1 MTAAKN
7 KSYRHHVAVIAAIVV
22 IITSGYAV
30 SSDVNVVDVIADV
43 MFTTMLDVAYA
54 VHGTLTLTPTDNID
68 DDDGT
73 LELEGADGITTFTL
87 SDGNTYAAVA
97 SQVDD
102 GVQILNV
109 TDPTAI
115 TATHQIDDTTTL
127 ELEGADGITTF
138 TLSDGNT
145 YAAVASLDDNGVQIL
160 NVTDPTAI
168 TATHQIDDTTT
179 LELAGASGI
188 TTFTLSDGNTY
199 AAVASEVDNGVQILN
214 VTDPTAI
221 TATDRITGSSLELEG
236 ATAITTFTLSDG
248 NTYAAVASRIDNG
261 VQILNVTDPTA
272 ITATAQIT
280 DNGSLELEGA
290 HDVTT
295 FTSDGNT
302 YAAVASWDDN
312 GVQILN
318 VTDPTA
324 ITATAQITDDGTV
337 VLGTANEIT
346 IFTSGDHTYAAVA
359 SQHDGSGASNTGGVQ
374 ILDVTDPTA
383 ITATAQITDSGD
395 LELDVAAGIATFT
408 LSDNKTYI
416 AVTAYVDDG
425 VQIMRVD
432 FSIHGNTPTGA
443 FVTTWDATTSP
454 RTVSIPVEVH
464 TGETLSVSWG
474 DGESSTHTTNGTISH
489 TYDTA
494 GEYQV
499 AMTGGLSR
507 INLGASDST
516 ASLLES
522 IDQWGDIEWATMNS
536 AFGGAYS
543 MVYNAVDAP
552 DLSGV
557 TDMSSMFGS
566 PRFNYASFNQ
576 PLNDWDVSSV
586 TDMSSMFNNALAFNQ
601 PLNDWNVSSVTDM
614 SIMFENT
621 RAFNQ
626 TLNDWD
632 VSSVTDMSSMFGGTR
647 AFNQPLN
654 DWNVSSVTDMSSMF
668 GGPRFIPASFNQP
681 LNDWDVSSVTDMSS
695 MFYGTTSFDQPLNDW
710 DVSSVT
716 SMSSMFFL
724 ADSFNGNISDWDVS
738 SVTDMSS
745 MFFFV
750 GTTAFNGTLNNWN
763 VSSVTDMSNMFAGT
777 FLFNQPLND
786 WDVSSVTNMAT
797 MFGSATSFDQPLNDW
812 DVSSVTDM
820 SGMFGGSRFIST
832 AFNGTLNDWNVSSV
846 TDMSN
851 MFFFARAFNQPL
863 NNWNVSSVTDMSRM
877 FAGAT
882 AFDQPLNDW
891 NVSSVI
897 GMAAMFG
904 ATSFNQPLNDWNVS
918 SVTDMS
924 NMFYG
929 TTSFDQPLNDWDVS
943 SVTDMR
949 GMFNGATSFNQP
961 LNDWDVSSVT
971 DMSSMFGGAT
981 AFNQNL
987 GNWYVVSNS
996 TSIASSD
1003 VPGIVGSISAQ
1014 NLRLNEHD
1022 PTYSIVTGSDSTRFE
1037 IVPDNQLNMT
1047 SVGTKSDY
1055 TVNVTASGGSVFED
1069 GNNWRLLEI
1078 EVTDQTT
1085 DITPPAISGAVAASL
1100 NSVTVRFSE
1109 NVNADATDGSHWSLG
1124 RTDAGSLTV
1133 SANTNPAGSSN
1144 SMTLTLSGDLPDT
1157 GPDLSLIYIKPT
1169 TGGITD
1175 GNNQL
1180 EDATVTVVDGIAPT
1194 VTGTRATSGTV
1205 IALTISEDV
1214 SDNSATPGDFS
1225 LSGVA
1230 SSPTVSSI
1238 SVSGITVTLTLSS
1251 TIVTSDSPLL
1261 SYSRTSGFVQDVS
1274 NNSLADFSSV
1284 AVDTSADITPP
1295 AISGAV
1301 AASLNS
1307 VTVRFSENVNADAT
1321 DGSHWSLGRTD
1332 AGSLTV
1338 SANTNPAGSSNSMTL
1353 TLSGDLPDTG
1363 PDLSLIYIKPTT
1375 GGITDGNNQLED
1387 ATVTVV
1393 DGIAPTVTGTR
1404 ATSGTVIALTISE
1417 DVSDNSATPGDFSL
1431 SGVASSPT
1439 VSSISVSGITVTLT
1453 LSSTIVTSDSPLLS
1467 YSRTSGFVQDVS
1479 NNSLADFSSVAVDTS
1494 ADITPPAISGAVAA
1508 SLNSVTVRFSE
1519 NVNADA
1525 TDGSHW
1531 SLGRTD
1537 AGSLTVSAN
1546 TNPAGSSNSMTL
1558 TLSGDLPDT
1567 GPDLSL
1573 IYIKPTTGGI
1583 TDGNNQLEDATV
1595 TVVDGI
1601 APTVTGTRATSGTV
1615 IALTIS
1621 EDVSDNSATPGDFSL
1636 SGVASSPTVSSISV
1650 SGITVTLTLSST
1662 IVTSDSPLLSYSRTS
1677 GFVQDVSNNSLAD
1690 FSSVAV
1696 DTSAD
1701 ITPPAISGAVAAS
1714 LNSVTVRFS
1723 ENVNADAT
1731 DGSHWSLG
1739 RTDAGSLTVSANT
1752 NPAGSSNSMTLTL
1765 SGDLPDTGP
1774 DLSLIY
1780 IKPTTGGITDG
1791 NNQLEDATVTVVDG
1805 IAPTVT
1811 GTRATSGTVIALT
1824 ISEDVSDNS
1833 ATPGDFSLSGV
1844 ASSPTVS
1851 SISVSGITVTLT
1863 LSSTIVTSDSPLLSY
1878 SRTSGFVQDVSNNS
1892 LADFSSVTVDT
1903 SADITP
1909 PAISGAVAASLNSV
1923 TVRFSEN
1930 VNADAT
1936 DGSHWSLG
1944 RTDAGS
1950 LTVSANT
1957 NPAGSSNSMT
1967 LTLSGDLP
1975 DTGPDLSLIYIKP
1988 TTGGI
1993 TDGNNQLEDATVTV
2007 VDGIAP
2013 TVTGTRATSGTVI
2026 ALTISE
2032 DVSDNSAT
2040 PGDFSLSGV
2049 ASSPTVSSISVS
2061 GITVTLTLSSTIVTS
2076 DSPLLSYS
2084 RTSGFV
2090 QDVSNNS
2097 LADFSSVTVDTSA
2110 DITPPSISGAVAA
2123 SLNSVTVRFSEN
2135 VNADATDGSHWSLGR
2150 TDAGSLTVSANTNPA
2165 GSSNSMTLTLSGDLP
2180 DTGPDLSLIYIK
2192 PTTGGITDGNN
2203 QLEDATVTVVDGIAP
2218 TVTGT
2223 RATSGTVIAL
2233 TISEDVSDNS
2243 ATPGD
2248 FSLSGVASSPTVS
2261 SISVSGITVTL
2272 TLSSTIVTSDSP
2284 LLSYSRT
2291 SGFVQDVSN
2300 NSLADFSSV
2309 TVDTSADITPPAI
2322 SGAVAASL
2330 NSVTVRFSENVN
2342 ADATDGSHWSL
2353 GRTDAGSLTVSA
2365 NTNPAGSS
2373 NSMTLTLSGDLPD
2386 TGPDL
2391 SLIYIKPTTGGITDG
2406 NNQLEDATVTVVDG
2420 IAPTVTGTR
2429 ATSGTVIALTISE
2442 DVSDNSATPG
2452 DFSLSG
2458 VASSPTVSSISVS
2471 GITVTLTLSS
2481 TIVTSDSPLLSY
2493 SRTSG
2498 FVQDVSNN
2506 SLADFSSVTVD
2517 TSADITPPAISGAV
2531 AASLNS
2537 VTVRFSENVNADA
2550 TDGSHWSLG
2559 RTDAGSL
2566 TVSANTN
2573 PAGSSN
2579 SMTLTLSGDLPDTGP
2594 DLSLIY
2600 IKPTTGGITDGN
2612 NQLEDATVTVVDG
2625 IAPTVTGTRA
2635 TSGTVIALTISE
2647 DVSDNSATPGDF
2659 SLSGVASSPT
2669 VSSISVSGITV
2680 TLTLSS
2686 TIVTSDS
2693 PLLSYSRTSGFVQD
2707 VSNNS
2712 LADFSSVTVD
2722 TSADIT
2728 PPAISGAVAASLNS
2742 VTVRFSENVNADATD
2757 GSHWSLGR
2765 TDAGSLTVSANTNP
2779 AGSSNSMTL
2788 TLSGDLPDTGPDL
2801 SLIYIKP
2808 TTGGITDGNNQLE
2821 DATVTVVDG
2830 IAPTV
2835 TGTRATSGTVIAL
2848 TISEDVSDNSATP
2861 GDFSLSGVASSPTVS
2876 SISVSGITVTLTLSS
2891 TIVTSDSPLLSYSR
2905 TSGFVQDVSNN
2916 SLADFSSV
2924 TVDTSADITPPSI
2937 SGAVAASLNSVTVRF
2952 SENVNAD
2959 ATDGSHW
2966 SLGRTDAGSLTVSA
2980 NTNPAGSSNSMTL
2993 TLSGDLPDTGPD
3005 LSLIYIKPTT
3015 GGITDGNNQ
3024 LEDATVTVVDG
3035 IAPTVTGTRATSGTV
3050 IALTISE
3057 DVSDNSATPGDFS
3070 LSGVASSPTVSS
3082 ISVSGITVTLTLSST
3097 IVTSD
3102 SPLLSYSRTSGFV
3115 QDVSNNSLAD
3125 FSSVTVDTSADI
3137 TPPAISG
3144 AVAASLNSVT
3154 VRFSENVNA
3163 DATDGS
3169 HWSLGRTDAGSL
3181 TVSANTNPAGSSNS
3195 MTLTL
3200 SGDLPDTGPD
3210 LSLIY
3215 IKPTTGGITDGNNQL
3230 EDATVT
3236 VVDGIA
3242 PTVTGTRATSGTVIA
3257 LTISEDVSD
3266 NSATPG
3272 DFSLSGVASSPTVSS
3287 ISVSG
3292 ITVTLTLSSTIVT
3305 SDSPLLS
3312 YSRTSGFVQD
3322 VSNNSL
3328 ADFSSVAVDTSADI
3342 TPPAISGAV
3351 AASLNSVTV
3360 RFSENV
3366 NADATDGSH
3375 WSLGRTDAG
3384 SLTVSANTNPAGSSN
3399 SMTLTLS
3406 GDLPDTG
3413 PDLSLIYIKPTTGGI
3428 TDGNNQLEDATVT
3441 VVDGIAPTVTGTRA
3455 TSGTVIALTISEDVS
3470 DNSATPGDFS
3480 LSGVASSPTVSSI
3493 SVSGITV
3500 TLTLSSTIVT
3510 SDSPLLSYSR
3520 TSGFVQDVSNNSL
3533 ADFSSVAVDTSADIT
3548 PPSISGAVAASL
3560 NSVTVRFSE
3569 NVNADATD
3577 GSHWSLGRTDA
3588 GSLTVSANTNP
3599 AGSSNSMTLTL
3610 SGDLPDTGPDLSLI
3624 YIKPTTGGI
3633 TDGNNQLED
3642 ATVIVVDGIA
3652 PTVTGT
3658 RATSGTVIALTISE
3672 DVSDNSAT
3680 PGDFSLSGVAS
3691 SPTVSS
3697 ISVSGIT
3704 VTLTLSSTIVTS
3716 DSPLL
3721 SYSRTSGFVQD
3732 VSTNP
3737 LADFS
3742 SVAVDTSAD
3751 ITPPSISGAV
3761 AASLNSVTVRFSE
3774 NVNADAT
3781 DGSHWSLGRTDAGS
3795 LTVSANTNPAGSS
3808 NSMTLTLSGD
3818 LPDTGPD
3825 LSLIYIKPTTGG
3837 ITDGNNQLE
3846 DATVTVVDGIAPTV
3860 TGTRAT
3866 SGTVIALTI
3875 SEDVSDNSATPGDF
3889 SLSGVASSPTV
3900 SSISVSGITVT
3911 LTLSSTIVTSD
3922 SPLLSYSRT
3931 SGFVQDV
3938 STNPLADFSSVAV
3951 DTSAD
3956 ITPPSI
3962 SGAVAASLNSVTVR
3976 FSENVNAD
3984 ATDGSHW
3991 SLGRTDAGSLTVSAN
4006 TNPAGSSNSM
4016 TLTLSGDLPDTGP
4029 DLSLIYIKPT
4039 TGGITDGNNQLE
4051 DATVT
4056 VVDGIAPTVTG
4067 TRATSGTVIALT
4079 ISEDVS
4085 DNSAT
4090 PGDFSLSGVASSPTV
4105 SSISVSGIT
4114 VTLTLSSTIVTS
4126 DSPLLSYSR
4135 TSGFV
4140 QDVSTNPLADFSSV
4154 AVDTS
4159 ADITPPTV
4167 TSLTASE
4174 QSPTNSTNAV
4184 FTVTFSEDVTFAG
4197 DILVTGGTASPARP
4211 TGTASS
4217 FTFTVTPAGDGEVTV
4232 QTPASSANDNVGNG
4246 NLASDIASLTF
4257 DRTEPVIT
4265 PPGSIRL
4272 ELGDRYMQPAATC
4285 SDAIDHNPAVTV
4297 TVDDVD
4303 VNQVGVYTLTHACTD
4318 DAGNSVTA
4326 TSTVTV
4332 FDPSGFATTITTDS
4346 GSLTNSA
4353 SVDFTVAFE
4362 EELGTDTLVAS
4373 EIEVSPPVTVSN
4385 LARGSDDTYTF
4396 TLAGLTDNTYT
4407 VTVPQ
4412 GVVNSTLGNPNSIA
4426 SIRVTVDRTAP
4437 TVTSLTASEHSSTNV
4452 QGATFTATF
4461 SEPVAFDSGIS
4472 DISVTGG
4479 AASNLSP
4486 SGTAS
4491 SFTFTVTPAGD
4502 GEVTVQ
4508 VLSGTTRDGA
4518 GNYNT
4523 ASGIAFL
4530 TFDRTA
4536 PTVTSLTASEQSPTN
4551 SADAVFT
4558 VTFSE
4563 DVTFAGDILVT
4574 GGTASPAR
4582 PTGTAS
4588 SFTFT
4593 VTPDG
4598 DGEVTVRIPPGTIR
4612 DGAGNGNPSMA
4623 ETTLEFDRTAPTV
4636 TSLTASEQSPTNSTN
4651 AVFTVTFSED
4661 VTFAGDILV
4670 TGGTASPARPTGTAS
4685 SFTFT
4690 VTPAG
4695 DGEVTVQTPASS
4707 ANDNV
4712 GNGNLASDIASLTFD
4727 RTDPV
4732 ITPPSSIR
4740 LELGDRYM
4748 QPAATC
4754 SDAIDHNP
4762 AVTVTVDDVDVNQV
4776 GVYTLT
4782 HACTDDAGNSV
4793 TATSTVTV
4801 FDPSGFATSIT
4812 SDPASPT
4819 SSPSVEFTVT
4829 FEEAPGANEVLTED
4843 EIHVSPESPILNLAV
4858 SGIDS
4863 NVYTFRLGN
4872 LNGTYQVS
4880 VQNGAVNNALGTP
4893 NAIAGIRVV
4902 VDRTDPAIVPPIGT
4916 VIQIGHPYH
4925 DATCT
4930 DNLDGNPVLTAIGA
4944 VDTGLEGTYPVTYRC
4959 TDALGNSSILDVV
4972 FTVINDPP
4980 EFRSASLGK
4989 VSKEMVLRFSEPV
5002 LPASPLS
5009 GIYAHDTGNSTRVD
5023 IQGTTSPD
5031 THSSTVTIA
5040 LDDEVFEQIVK
5051 MDAPQI
5057 DIDAMAFSDE
5067 YGKVMAEPV
5076 SNLALWLTSPS
5087 RGGGEHPPIIDLG
5100 TLAYQRLADIPPHIA
5115 EQAASHDASEPLE
5128 PITPDDTFDLPLVID
5143 GYGYLLDDTTNTLV
5157 PQTVRAGDNSI
5168 THITFT
5174 VYTQKDLAHFILYLN
5189 LQGENTDYA
5198 DSDTYITYEGDGT
5211 TVVTDPH
5218 GYITGATITVTHED
5232 DQVPEKK
5239 TVRIIVE
5246 FAEPM
5251 GPTNMVA
5258 YLWNT
5263 DRKAVF
5269 IRVIDALDVVAAPP
5283 QEPEMQAADPEPV
5296 PLDGQMPA
5304 DPEPVP
5310 LDGQMPADPEPIPSD
5325 ILWFDDYDEAQ
5336 VLHIIRMWSGFES
5349 EFITDTQLLE
5359 LLGLEDY
5366 QDVDL
5371 PDWMMTQLGV
5381 LVAKGDVTVGE
5392 FVLALQY
5399 VLTHA

>member
-1 MTAAKN
+1 M
-7 KSYRHHVAVIAAIVV
+7 
-22 IITSGYAV
+22 
-30 SSDVNVVDVIADV
+30 
-43 MFTTMLDVAYA
+43 
-54 VHGTLTLTPTDNID
+54 
-68 DDDGT
+68 
-73 LELEGADGITTFTL
+73 
-87 SDGNTYAAVA
+87 
-97 SQVDD
+97 
-102 GVQILNV
+102 
-109 TDPTAI
+109 
-115 TATHQIDDTTTL
+115 
-127 ELEGADGITTF
+127 
-138 TLSDGNT
+138 
-145 YAAVASLDDNGVQIL
+145 
-160 NVTDPTAI
+160 
-168 TATHQIDDTTT
+168 
-179 LELAGASGI
+179 
-188 TTFTLSDGNTY
+188 
-199 AAVASEVDNGVQILN
+199 
-214 VTDPTAI
+214 
-221 TATDRITGSSLELEG
+221 
-236 ATAITTFTLSDG
+236 
-248 NTYAAVASRIDNG
+248 
-261 VQILNVTDPTA
+261 
-272 ITATAQIT
+272 
-280 DNGSLELEGA
+280 
-290 HDVTT
+290 
-295 FTSDGNT
+295 
-302 YAAVASWDDN
+302 
-312 GVQILN
+312 
-318 VTDPTA
+318 
-324 ITATAQITDDGTV
+324 
-337 VLGTANEIT
+337 
-346 IFTSGDHTYAAVA
+346 
-359 SQHDGSGASNTGGVQ
+359 
-374 ILDVTDPTA
+374 
-383 ITATAQITDSGD
+383 
-395 LELDVAAGIATFT
+395 
-408 LSDNKTYI
+408 
-416 AVTAYVDDG
+416 
-425 VQIMRVD
+425 
-432 FSIHGNTPTGA
+432 
-443 FVTTWDATTSP
+443 
-454 RTVSIPVEVH
+454 
-464 TGETLSVSWG
+464 
-474 DGESSTHTTNGTISH
+474 
-489 TYDTA
+489 
-494 GEYQV
+494 
-499 AMTGGLSR
+499 
-507 INLGASDST
+507 
-516 ASLLES
+516 
-522 IDQWGDIEWATMNS
+522 
-536 AFGGAYS
+536 
-543 MVYNAVDAP
+543 
-552 DLSGV
+552 
-557 TDMSSMFGS
+557 
-566 PRFNYASFNQ
+566 
-576 PLNDWDVSSV
+576 
-586 TDMSSMFNNALAFNQ
+586 
-601 PLNDWNVSSVTDM
+601 
-614 SIMFENT
+614 
-621 RAFNQ
+621 
-626 TLNDWD
+626 
-632 VSSVTDMSSMFGGTR
+632 
-647 AFNQPLN
+647 
-654 DWNVSSVTDMSSMF
+654 
-668 GGPRFIPASFNQP
+668 
-681 LNDWDVSSVTDMSS
+681 
-695 MFYGTTSFDQPLNDW
+695 
-710 DVSSVT
+710 
-716 SMSSMFFL
+716 
-724 ADSFNGNISDWDVS
+724 
-738 SVTDMSS
+738 
-745 MFFFV
+745 
-750 GTTAFNGTLNNWN
+750 
-763 VSSVTDMSNMFAGT
+763 
-777 FLFNQPLND
+777 
-786 WDVSSVTNMAT
+786 
-797 MFGSATSFDQPLNDW
+797 
-812 DVSSVTDM
+812 
-820 SGMFGGSRFIST
+820 
-832 AFNGTLNDWNVSSV
+832 
-846 TDMSN
+846 
-851 MFFFARAFNQPL
+851 
-863 NNWNVSSVTDMSRM
+863 
-877 FAGAT
+877 
-882 AFDQPLNDW
+882 
-891 NVSSVI
+891 
-897 GMAAMFG
+897 
-904 ATSFNQPLNDWNVS
+904 
-918 SVTDMS
+918 
-924 NMFYG
+924 
-929 TTSFDQPLNDWDVS
+929 
-943 SVTDMR
+943 
-949 GMFNGATSFNQP
+949 
-961 LNDWDVSSVT
+961 
-971 DMSSMFGGAT
+971 
-981 AFNQNL
+981 
-987 GNWYVVSNS
+987 
-996 TSIASSD
+996 
-1003 VPGIVGSISAQ
+1003 
-1014 NLRLNEHD
+1014 
-1022 PTYSIVTGSDSTRFE
+1022 
-1037 IVPDNQLNMT
+1037 
-1047 SVGTKSDY
+1047 
-1055 TVNVTASGGSVFED
+1055 
-1069 GNNWRLLEI
+1069 
-1078 EVTDQTT
+1078 
-1085 DITPPAISGAVAASL
+1085 
-1100 NSVTVRFSE
+1100 
-1109 NVNADATDGSHWSLG
+1109 
-1124 RTDAGSLTV
+1124 
-1133 SANTNPAGSSN
+1133 
-1144 SMTLTLSGDLPDT
+1144 
-1157 GPDLSLIYIKPT
+1157 
-1169 TGGITD
+1169 
-1175 GNNQL
+1175 
-1180 EDATVTVVDGIAPT
+1180 TVVDGIAPT

-1295 AISGAV
+1295 
-1301 AASLNS
+1301 
-1307 VTVRFSENVNADAT
+1307 
-1321 DGSHWSLGRTD
+1321 
-1332 AGSLTV
+1332 
-1338 SANTNPAGSSNSMTL
+1338 
-1353 TLSGDLPDTG
+1353 
-1363 PDLSLIYIKPTT
+1363 
-1375 GGITDGNNQLED
+1375 
-1387 ATVTVV
+1387 
-1393 DGIAPTVTGTR
+1393 
-1404 ATSGTVIALTISE
+1404 
-1417 DVSDNSATPGDFSL
+1417 
-1431 SGVASSPT
+1431 
-1439 VSSISVSGITVTLT
+1439 
-1453 LSSTIVTSDSPLLS
+1453 
-1467 YSRTSGFVQDVS
+1467 
-1479 NNSLADFSSVAVDTS
+1479 
-1494 ADITPPAISGAVAA
+1494 
-1508 SLNSVTVRFSE
+1508 
-1519 NVNADA
+1519 
-1525 TDGSHW
+1525 
-1531 SLGRTD
+1531 
-1537 AGSLTVSAN
+1537 
-1546 TNPAGSSNSMTL
+1546 
-1558 TLSGDLPDT
+1558 
-1567 GPDLSL
+1567 
-1573 IYIKPTTGGI
+1573 
-1583 TDGNNQLEDATV
+1583 
-1595 TVVDGI
+1595 
-1601 APTVTGTRATSGTV
+1601 
-1615 IALTIS
+1615 
-1621 EDVSDNSATPGDFSL
+1621 
-1636 SGVASSPTVSSISV
+1636 
-1650 SGITVTLTLSST
+1650 
-1662 IVTSDSPLLSYSRTS
+1662 
-1677 GFVQDVSNNSLAD
+1677 
-1690 FSSVAV
+1690 
-1696 DTSAD
+1696 
-1701 ITPPAISGAVAAS
+1701 
-1714 LNSVTVRFS
+1714 
-1723 ENVNADAT
+1723 
-1731 DGSHWSLG
+1731 
-1739 RTDAGSLTVSANT
+1739 
-1752 NPAGSSNSMTLTL
+1752 
-1765 SGDLPDTGP
+1765 
-1774 DLSLIY
+1774 
-1780 IKPTTGGITDG
+1780 
-1791 NNQLEDATVTVVDG
+1791 
-1805 IAPTVT
+1805 
-1811 GTRATSGTVIALT
+1811 
-1824 ISEDVSDNS
+1824 
-1833 ATPGDFSLSGV
+1833 
-1844 ASSPTVS
+1844 
-1851 SISVSGITVTLT
+1851 
-1863 LSSTIVTSDSPLLSY
+1863 
-1878 SRTSGFVQDVSNNS
+1878 
-1892 LADFSSVTVDT
+1892 
-1903 SADITP
+1903 
-1909 PAISGAVAASLNSV
+1909 
-1923 TVRFSEN
+1923 
-1930 VNADAT
+1930 
-1936 DGSHWSLG
+1936 
-1944 RTDAGS
+1944 
-1950 LTVSANT
+1950 
-1957 NPAGSSNSMT
+1957 
-1967 LTLSGDLP
+1967 
-1975 DTGPDLSLIYIKP
+1975 
-1988 TTGGI
+1988 
-1993 TDGNNQLEDATVTV
+1993 
-2007 VDGIAP
+2007 
-2013 TVTGTRATSGTVI
+2013 
-2026 ALTISE
+2026 
-2032 DVSDNSAT
+2032 
-2040 PGDFSLSGV
+2040 
-2049 ASSPTVSSISVS
+2049 
-2061 GITVTLTLSSTIVTS
+2061 
-2076 DSPLLSYS
+2076 
-2084 RTSGFV
+2084 
-2090 QDVSNNS
+2090 
-2097 LADFSSVTVDTSA
+2097 
-2110 DITPPSISGAVAA
+2110 SISGAVAA

-2165 GSSNSMTLTLSGDLP
+2165 GISDSMTLTLSGDLP
-2180 DTGPDLSLIYIK
+2180 DTGPDDLELIY
-2192 PTTGGITDGNN
+2192 
-2203 QLEDATVTVVDGIAP
+2203 A
-2218 TVTGT
+2218 
-2223 RATSGTVIAL
+2223 
-2233 TISEDVSDNS
+2233 
-2243 ATPGD
+2243 
-2248 FSLSGVASSPTVS
+2248 
-2261 SISVSGITVTL
+2261 
-2272 TLSSTIVTSDSP
+2272 
-2284 LLSYSRT
+2284 
-2291 SGFVQDVSN
+2291 
-2300 NSLADFSSV
+2300 
-2309 TVDTSADITPPAI
+2309 
-2322 SGAVAASL
+2322 
-2330 NSVTVRFSENVN
+2330 
-2342 ADATDGSHWSL
+2342 
-2353 GRTDAGSLTVSA
+2353 
-2365 NTNPAGSS
+2365 
-2373 NSMTLTLSGDLPD
+2373 
-2386 TGPDL
+2386 
-2391 SLIYIKPTTGGITDG
+2391 
-2406 NNQLEDATVTVVDG
+2406 
-2420 IAPTVTGTR
+2420 
-2429 ATSGTVIALTISE
+2429 
-2442 DVSDNSATPG
+2442 
-2452 DFSLSG
+2452 
-2458 VASSPTVSSISVS
+2458 
-2471 GITVTLTLSS
+2471 
-2481 TIVTSDSPLLSY
+2481 
-2493 SRTSG
+2493 
-2498 FVQDVSNN
+2498 
-2506 SLADFSSVTVD
+2506 
-2517 TSADITPPAISGAV
+2517 
-2531 AASLNS
+2531 
-2537 VTVRFSENVNADA
+2537 
-2550 TDGSHWSLG
+2550 
-2559 RTDAGSL
+2559 
-2566 TVSANTN
+2566 
-2573 PAGSSN
+2573 
-2579 SMTLTLSGDLPDTGP
+2579 
-2594 DLSLIY
+2594 
-2600 IKPTTGGITDGN
+2600 
-2612 NQLEDATVTVVDG
+2612 
-2625 IAPTVTGTRA
+2625 
-2635 TSGTVIALTISE
+2635 
-2647 DVSDNSATPGDF
+2647 
-2659 SLSGVASSPT
+2659 
-2669 VSSISVSGITV
+2669 
-2680 TLTLSS
+2680 
-2686 TIVTSDS
+2686 
-2693 PLLSYSRTSGFVQD
+2693 
-2707 VSNNS
+2707 
-2712 LADFSSVTVD
+2712 
-2722 TSADIT
+2722 
-2728 PPAISGAVAASLNS
+2728 
-2742 VTVRFSENVNADATD
+2742 
-2757 GSHWSLGR
+2757 
-2765 TDAGSLTVSANTNP
+2765 
-2779 AGSSNSMTL
+2779 
-2788 TLSGDLPDTGPDL
+2788 
-2801 SLIYIKP
+2801 
-2808 TTGGITDGNNQLE
+2808 
-2821 DATVTVVDG
+2821 
-2830 IAPTV
+2830 
-2835 TGTRATSGTVIAL
+2835 
-2848 TISEDVSDNSATP
+2848 
-2861 GDFSLSGVASSPTVS
+2861 
-2876 SISVSGITVTLTLSS
+2876 
-2891 TIVTSDSPLLSYSR
+2891 
-2905 TSGFVQDVSNN
+2905 
-2916 SLADFSSV
+2916 
-2924 TVDTSADITPPSI
+2924 
-2937 SGAVAASLNSVTVRF
+2937 
-2952 SENVNAD
+2952 
-2959 ATDGSHW
+2959 
-2966 SLGRTDAGSLTVSA
+2966 
-2980 NTNPAGSSNSMTL
+2980 
-2993 TLSGDLPDTGPD
+2993 
-3005 LSLIYIKPTT
+3005 
-3015 GGITDGNNQ
+3015 
-3024 LEDATVTVVDG
+3024 
-3035 IAPTVTGTRATSGTV
+3035 
-3050 IALTISE
+3050 
-3057 DVSDNSATPGDFS
+3057 
-3070 LSGVASSPTVSS
+3070 
-3082 ISVSGITVTLTLSST
+3082 
-3097 IVTSD
+3097 
-3102 SPLLSYSRTSGFV
+3102 
-3115 QDVSNNSLAD
+3115 
-3125 FSSVTVDTSADI
+3125 
-3137 TPPAISG
+3137 
-3144 AVAASLNSVT
+3144 
-3154 VRFSENVNA
+3154 
-3163 DATDGS
+3163 
-3169 HWSLGRTDAGSL
+3169 
-3181 TVSANTNPAGSSNS
+3181 
-3195 MTLTL
+3195 
-3200 SGDLPDTGPD
+3200 
-3210 LSLIY
+3210 
-3215 IKPTTGGITDGNNQL
+3215 
-3230 EDATVT
+3230 
-3236 VVDGIA
+3236 
-3242 PTVTGTRATSGTVIA
+3242 
-3257 LTISEDVSD
+3257 
-3266 NSATPG
+3266 
-3272 DFSLSGVASSPTVSS
+3272 
-3287 ISVSG
+3287 
-3292 ITVTLTLSSTIVT
+3292 
-3305 SDSPLLS
+3305 
-3312 YSRTSGFVQD
+3312 
-3322 VSNNSL
+3322 
-3328 ADFSSVAVDTSADI
+3328 
-3342 TPPAISGAV
+3342 
-3351 AASLNSVTV
+3351 
-3360 RFSENV
+3360 
-3366 NADATDGSH
+3366 
-3375 WSLGRTDAG
+3375 
-3384 SLTVSANTNPAGSSN
+3384 
-3399 SMTLTLS
+3399 
-3406 GDLPDTG
+3406 
-3413 PDLSLIYIKPTTGGI
+3413 KPTTGGI

-3837 ITDGNNQLE
+3837 ITDGTNQLE

-3860 TGTRAT
+3860 TSARAA

-4039 TGGITDGNNQLE
+4039 TGGITDGTNQLE

-4056 VVDGIAPTVTG
+4056 VVDGIAPTVTSA
-4067 TRATSGTVIALT
+4067 RAASGTVIALT

-4257 DRTEPVIT
+4257 DRTDPVIT
-4265 PPGSIRL
+4265 PPSSIRL
-4272 ELGDRYMQPAATC
+4272 ELGDRYVQPAATC
-4285 SDAIDHNPAVTV
+4285 SDAIDRNPAVTV

-4326 TSTVTV
+4326 TSTVIV

-4437 TVTSLTASEHSSTNV
+4437 TVTSLTASEHSPTNA

-4740 LELGDRYM
+4740 LELGDRYVQPAATCSDAIDRNPAVTVTVDDVDVNQVGVYTLTHACTDDAGNSVTATSTVIVFDPSGFATTITTDSGSLTNSASVDFTVAFEEELGTDTLVASEIEVSPPVTVSNLARGSDDTYTFTLAGLTDNTYTVTVPQGVVNSTLGNPNSIASIRVTVDRTAPTVTSLTASEHSPTNAQGATFTATFSEPVAFDSGISDISVTGGAASNLSPSGTASSFTFTVTPAGDGEVTVQVLSGTTRDGAGNYNTVSGIAFLTFDRTAPTVTSLTASEQSPTNSADAVFTVTFSEDVTFAGDILVTGGTASPARPTGTASSFTFTVTPDGDGEVTVQIPPGTTRDGAGNGNPSMAETTLEFDRTAPTVTSLTASEQSPTNSTNAVFTVTFSEDVTFAGDILVTGGTASPARPTGTASSFTFTVTPDGDGEVTVQTPASSANDNVGNGNLASDIASLTFDRTEPVITPPGSIRLELGDRYM

-4829 FEEAPGANEVLTED
+4829 FEEAPGANEALTED

-4893 NAIAGIRVV
+4893 NALAGIRVV

-5031 THSSTVTIA
+5031 THSSTVTIT
-5040 LDDEVFEQIVK
+5040 LGDEVFEQIVK

-5076 SNLALWLTSPS
+5076 SNLALRLTSPS

-5218 GYITGATITVTHED
+5218 GYIAGATITVTHED

-5310 LDGQMPADPEPIPSD
+5310 LDGQMPADPEPVPLDGQMPADPEPISSD

>member
-1 MTAAKN
+1 MCRTSRTNPLADF
-7 KSYRHHVAVIAAIVV
+7 SSVAVD
-22 IITSGYAV
+22 TSA
-30 SSDVNVVDVIADV
+30 
-43 MFTTMLDVAYA
+43 
-54 VHGTLTLTPTDNID
+54 
-68 DDDGT
+68 
-73 LELEGADGITTFTL
+73 
-87 SDGNTYAAVA
+87 
-97 SQVDD
+97 
-102 GVQILNV
+102 
-109 TDPTAI
+109 
-115 TATHQIDDTTTL
+115 
-127 ELEGADGITTF
+127 
-138 TLSDGNT
+138 
-145 YAAVASLDDNGVQIL
+145 
-160 NVTDPTAI
+160 
-168 TATHQIDDTTT
+168 
-179 LELAGASGI
+179 
-188 TTFTLSDGNTY
+188 
-199 AAVASEVDNGVQILN
+199 
-214 VTDPTAI
+214 
-221 TATDRITGSSLELEG
+221 
-236 ATAITTFTLSDG
+236 
-248 NTYAAVASRIDNG
+248 
-261 VQILNVTDPTA
+261 
-272 ITATAQIT
+272 
-280 DNGSLELEGA
+280 
-290 HDVTT
+290 
-295 FTSDGNT
+295 
-302 YAAVASWDDN
+302 
-312 GVQILN
+312 
-318 VTDPTA
+318 
-324 ITATAQITDDGTV
+324 
-337 VLGTANEIT
+337 
-346 IFTSGDHTYAAVA
+346 
-359 SQHDGSGASNTGGVQ
+359 
-374 ILDVTDPTA
+374 
-383 ITATAQITDSGD
+383 
-395 LELDVAAGIATFT
+395 
-408 LSDNKTYI
+408 
-416 AVTAYVDDG
+416 
-425 VQIMRVD
+425 
-432 FSIHGNTPTGA
+432 
-443 FVTTWDATTSP
+443 
-454 RTVSIPVEVH
+454 
-464 TGETLSVSWG
+464 
-474 DGESSTHTTNGTISH
+474 
-489 TYDTA
+489 
-494 GEYQV
+494 
-499 AMTGGLSR
+499 
-507 INLGASDST
+507 
-516 ASLLES
+516 
-522 IDQWGDIEWATMNS
+522 
-536 AFGGAYS
+536 
-543 MVYNAVDAP
+543 
-552 DLSGV
+552 
-557 TDMSSMFGS
+557 
-566 PRFNYASFNQ
+566 
-576 PLNDWDVSSV
+576 
-586 TDMSSMFNNALAFNQ
+586 
-601 PLNDWNVSSVTDM
+601 
-614 SIMFENT
+614 
-621 RAFNQ
+621 
-626 TLNDWD
+626 
-632 VSSVTDMSSMFGGTR
+632 
-647 AFNQPLN
+647 
-654 DWNVSSVTDMSSMF
+654 
-668 GGPRFIPASFNQP
+668 
-681 LNDWDVSSVTDMSS
+681 
-695 MFYGTTSFDQPLNDW
+695 
-710 DVSSVT
+710 
-716 SMSSMFFL
+716 
-724 ADSFNGNISDWDVS
+724 
-738 SVTDMSS
+738 
-745 MFFFV
+745 
-750 GTTAFNGTLNNWN
+750 
-763 VSSVTDMSNMFAGT
+763 
-777 FLFNQPLND
+777 
-786 WDVSSVTNMAT
+786 
-797 MFGSATSFDQPLNDW
+797 
-812 DVSSVTDM
+812 
-820 SGMFGGSRFIST
+820 
-832 AFNGTLNDWNVSSV
+832 
-846 TDMSN
+846 
-851 MFFFARAFNQPL
+851 
-863 NNWNVSSVTDMSRM
+863 
-877 FAGAT
+877 
-882 AFDQPLNDW
+882 
-891 NVSSVI
+891 
-897 GMAAMFG
+897 
-904 ATSFNQPLNDWNVS
+904 
-918 SVTDMS
+918 
-924 NMFYG
+924 
-929 TTSFDQPLNDWDVS
+929 
-943 SVTDMR
+943 
-949 GMFNGATSFNQP
+949 
-961 LNDWDVSSVT
+961 
-971 DMSSMFGGAT
+971 
-981 AFNQNL
+981 
-987 GNWYVVSNS
+987 
-996 TSIASSD
+996 
-1003 VPGIVGSISAQ
+1003 
-1014 NLRLNEHD
+1014 
-1022 PTYSIVTGSDSTRFE
+1022 
-1037 IVPDNQLNMT
+1037 
-1047 SVGTKSDY
+1047 
-1055 TVNVTASGGSVFED
+1055 
-1069 GNNWRLLEI
+1069 
-1078 EVTDQTT
+1078 
-1085 DITPPAISGAVAASL
+1085 DITPPAMSGAVAASL

-1133 SANTNPAGSSN
+1133 SANTDPAGISD

-1157 GPDLSLIYIKPT
+1157 GPDDLELIYAKPT

-1175 GNNQL
+1175 GTNQL

-1194 VTGTRATSGTV
+1194 VTSARAASGTV

-1274 NNSLADFSSV
+1274 TNPLADFSSV
-1284 AVDTSADITPP
+1284 TVDTSADITPP

-1338 SANTNPAGSSNSMTL
+1338 SANTDPAGISDSMTL

-1363 PDLSLIYIKPTT
+1363 PDDLELIYAKPTT
-1375 GGITDGNNQLED
+1375 GGITDGTNQLED
-1387 ATVTVV
+1387 ATVTVA
-1393 DGIAPTVTGTR
+1393 DGIAPTVTSAR
-1404 ATSGTVIALTISE
+1404 AASGTVIALTISE

-1479 NNSLADFSSVAVDTS
+1479 
-1494 ADITPPAISGAVAA
+1494 
-1508 SLNSVTVRFSE
+1508 
-1519 NVNADA
+1519 
-1525 TDGSHW
+1525 
-1531 SLGRTD
+1531 
-1537 AGSLTVSAN
+1537 
-1546 TNPAGSSNSMTL
+1546 TNP
-1558 TLSGDLPDT
+1558 
-1567 GPDLSL
+1567 
-1573 IYIKPTTGGI
+1573 
-1583 TDGNNQLEDATV
+1583 
-1595 TVVDGI
+1595 
-1601 APTVTGTRATSGTV
+1601 
-1615 IALTIS
+1615 
-1621 EDVSDNSATPGDFSL
+1621 
-1636 SGVASSPTVSSISV
+1636 
-1650 SGITVTLTLSST
+1650 
-1662 IVTSDSPLLSYSRTS
+1662 
-1677 GFVQDVSNNSLAD
+1677 
-1690 FSSVAV
+1690 
-1696 DTSAD
+1696 
-1701 ITPPAISGAVAAS
+1701 
-1714 LNSVTVRFS
+1714 
-1723 ENVNADAT
+1723 
-1731 DGSHWSLG
+1731 
-1739 RTDAGSLTVSANT
+1739 
-1752 NPAGSSNSMTLTL
+1752 
-1765 SGDLPDTGP
+1765 
-1774 DLSLIY
+1774 
-1780 IKPTTGGITDG
+1780 
-1791 NNQLEDATVTVVDG
+1791 
-1805 IAPTVT
+1805 
-1811 GTRATSGTVIALT
+1811 
-1824 ISEDVSDNS
+1824 
-1833 ATPGDFSLSGV
+1833 
-1844 ASSPTVS
+1844 
-1851 SISVSGITVTLT
+1851 
-1863 LSSTIVTSDSPLLSY
+1863 
-1878 SRTSGFVQDVSNNS
+1878 

-1957 NPAGSSNSMT
+1957 DPAGISDSMT

-1975 DTGPDLSLIYIKP
+1975 DTGPDDLELIYAKP

-1993 TDGNNQLEDATVTV
+1993 TDGTNQLEDATVTV

-2013 TVTGTRATSGTVI
+2013 TVTSARA
-2026 ALTISE
+2026 A
-2032 DVSDNSAT
+2032 
-2040 PGDFSLSGV
+2040 
-2049 ASSPTVSSISVS
+2049 
-2061 GITVTLTLSSTIVTS
+2061 
-2076 DSPLLSYS
+2076 
-2084 RTSGFV
+2084 
-2090 QDVSNNS
+2090 
-2097 LADFSSVTVDTSA
+2097 
-2110 DITPPSISGAVAA
+2110 
-2123 SLNSVTVRFSEN
+2123 
-2135 VNADATDGSHWSLGR
+2135 
-2150 TDAGSLTVSANTNPA
+2150 
-2165 GSSNSMTLTLSGDLP
+2165 
-2180 DTGPDLSLIYIK
+2180 
-2192 PTTGGITDGNN
+2192 
-2203 QLEDATVTVVDGIAP
+2203 
-2218 TVTGT
+2218 
-2223 RATSGTVIAL
+2223 
-2233 TISEDVSDNS
+2233 
-2243 ATPGD
+2243 
-2248 FSLSGVASSPTVS
+2248 
-2261 SISVSGITVTL
+2261 
-2272 TLSSTIVTSDSP
+2272 
-2284 LLSYSRT
+2284 
-2291 SGFVQDVSN
+2291 
-2300 NSLADFSSV
+2300 
-2309 TVDTSADITPPAI
+2309 
-2322 SGAVAASL
+2322 
-2330 NSVTVRFSENVN
+2330 
-2342 ADATDGSHWSL
+2342 
-2353 GRTDAGSLTVSA
+2353 
-2365 NTNPAGSS
+2365 
-2373 NSMTLTLSGDLPD
+2373 
-2386 TGPDL
+2386 
-2391 SLIYIKPTTGGITDG
+2391 
-2406 NNQLEDATVTVVDG
+2406 
-2420 IAPTVTGTR
+2420 
-2429 ATSGTVIALTISE
+2429 
-2442 DVSDNSATPG
+2442 
-2452 DFSLSG
+2452 
-2458 VASSPTVSSISVS
+2458 
-2471 GITVTLTLSS
+2471 
-2481 TIVTSDSPLLSY
+2481 
-2493 SRTSG
+2493 
-2498 FVQDVSNN
+2498 
-2506 SLADFSSVTVD
+2506 
-2517 TSADITPPAISGAV
+2517 
-2531 AASLNS
+2531 
-2537 VTVRFSENVNADA
+2537 
-2550 TDGSHWSLG
+2550 
-2559 RTDAGSL
+2559 
-2566 TVSANTN
+2566 
-2573 PAGSSN
+2573 
-2579 SMTLTLSGDLPDTGP
+2579 
-2594 DLSLIY
+2594 
-2600 IKPTTGGITDGN
+2600 
-2612 NQLEDATVTVVDG
+2612 
-2625 IAPTVTGTRA
+2625 
-2635 TSGTVIALTISE
+2635 
-2647 DVSDNSATPGDF
+2647 
-2659 SLSGVASSPT
+2659 
-2669 VSSISVSGITV
+2669 
-2680 TLTLSS
+2680 
-2686 TIVTSDS
+2686 
-2693 PLLSYSRTSGFVQD
+2693 
-2707 VSNNS
+2707 
-2712 LADFSSVTVD
+2712 
-2722 TSADIT
+2722 
-2728 PPAISGAVAASLNS
+2728 
-2742 VTVRFSENVNADATD
+2742 
-2757 GSHWSLGR
+2757 
-2765 TDAGSLTVSANTNP
+2765 
-2779 AGSSNSMTL
+2779 
-2788 TLSGDLPDTGPDL
+2788 
-2801 SLIYIKP
+2801 
-2808 TTGGITDGNNQLE
+2808 
-2821 DATVTVVDG
+2821 
-2830 IAPTV
+2830 
-2835 TGTRATSGTVIAL
+2835 
-2848 TISEDVSDNSATP
+2848 
-2861 GDFSLSGVASSPTVS
+2861 
-2876 SISVSGITVTLTLSS
+2876 
-2891 TIVTSDSPLLSYSR
+2891 
-2905 TSGFVQDVSNN
+2905 
-2916 SLADFSSV
+2916 
-2924 TVDTSADITPPSI
+2924 
-2937 SGAVAASLNSVTVRF
+2937 
-2952 SENVNAD
+2952 
-2959 ATDGSHW
+2959 
-2966 SLGRTDAGSLTVSA
+2966 
-2980 NTNPAGSSNSMTL
+2980 
-2993 TLSGDLPDTGPD
+2993 
-3005 LSLIYIKPTT
+3005 
-3015 GGITDGNNQ
+3015 
-3024 LEDATVTVVDG
+3024 
-3035 IAPTVTGTRATSGTV
+3035 
-3050 IALTISE
+3050 
-3057 DVSDNSATPGDFS
+3057 
-3070 LSGVASSPTVSS
+3070 
-3082 ISVSGITVTLTLSST
+3082 
-3097 IVTSD
+3097 
-3102 SPLLSYSRTSGFV
+3102 
-3115 QDVSNNSLAD
+3115 
-3125 FSSVTVDTSADI
+3125 
-3137 TPPAISG
+3137 
-3144 AVAASLNSVT
+3144 
-3154 VRFSENVNA
+3154 
-3163 DATDGS
+3163 
-3169 HWSLGRTDAGSL
+3169 
-3181 TVSANTNPAGSSNS
+3181 
-3195 MTLTL
+3195 
-3200 SGDLPDTGPD
+3200 
-3210 LSLIY
+3210 
-3215 IKPTTGGITDGNNQL
+3215 
-3230 EDATVT
+3230 
-3236 VVDGIA
+3236 
-3242 PTVTGTRATSGTVIA
+3242 
-3257 LTISEDVSD
+3257 
-3266 NSATPG
+3266 
-3272 DFSLSGVASSPTVSS
+3272 
-3287 ISVSG
+3287 
-3292 ITVTLTLSSTIVT
+3292 
-3305 SDSPLLS
+3305 
-3312 YSRTSGFVQD
+3312 
-3322 VSNNSL
+3322 
-3328 ADFSSVAVDTSADI
+3328 
-3342 TPPAISGAV
+3342 
-3351 AASLNSVTV
+3351 
-3360 RFSENV
+3360 
-3366 NADATDGSH
+3366 
-3375 WSLGRTDAG
+3375 
-3384 SLTVSANTNPAGSSN
+3384 
-3399 SMTLTLS
+3399 
-3406 GDLPDTG
+3406 
-3413 PDLSLIYIKPTTGGI
+3413 
-3428 TDGNNQLEDATVT
+3428 
-3441 VVDGIAPTVTGTRA
+3441 
-3455 TSGTVIALTISEDVS
+3455 
-3470 DNSATPGDFS
+3470 
-3480 LSGVASSPTVSSI
+3480 
-3493 SVSGITV
+3493 
-3500 TLTLSSTIVT
+3500 
-3510 SDSPLLSYSR
+3510 
-3520 TSGFVQDVSNNSL
+3520 
-3533 ADFSSVAVDTSADIT
+3533 
-3548 PPSISGAVAASL
+3548 
-3560 NSVTVRFSE
+3560 
-3569 NVNADATD
+3569 
-3577 GSHWSLGRTDA
+3577 
-3588 GSLTVSANTNP
+3588 
-3599 AGSSNSMTLTL
+3599 
-3610 SGDLPDTGPDLSLI
+3610 
-3624 YIKPTTGGI
+3624 
-3633 TDGNNQLED
+3633 
-3642 ATVIVVDGIA
+3642 
-3652 PTVTGT
+3652 
-3658 RATSGTVIALTISE
+3658 SGTVIALTISE

-3751 ITPPSISGAV
+3751 ITPPAMSGAVAASLNSVTVRFSENVNADATDGSHWSLGRTDAGSLTVSANTNPAGISDSMTLTLSGDLPDTGPDDLELIYAKPTTGGITDGTNQLEDATVTVADGIAPTVTSARAASGTVIALTISEDVSDNSATPGDFSLSGVASSPTVSSISVSGITVTLTLSSTIVTSDSPLLSYSRTSGFVQDVSTNPLADFSSVAVDTSADITPPAISGAV

-3795 LTVSANTNPAGSS
+3795 LTVSANTNPAGISD
-3808 NSMTLTLSGD
+3808 SMTLTLSGD

-3825 LSLIYIKPTTGG
+3825 DLELIYAKPTTGGITDGTNQLEDATVIVVDGIAPTVTSARAASGTVIALTISEDVSDNSATPGDFSLSGVASSPTVSSISVSGITVTLTLSSTIVTSDSPLLSYSRTSGFVQDVSTNPLADFSSVAVDTSADITPPAISGAVAASLNSVTVRFSENVNADATDGSHWSLGRTDAGSLTVSANTDPAGISDSMTLTLSGDLPDTGPDDLELIYAKPTTGG

-3956 ITPPSI
+3956 ITPPAI

-4006 TNPAGSSNSM
+4006 TNPAGISDSMTLTLSGDLPDTGPDDLELIYAKPTTGGITDGTNQLEDATVTVADGIAPTVTSARAASGTVIALTISEDVSDNSATPGDFSLSGVASSPTVSSISVSGITVTLTLSSTIVTSDSPLLSYSRTSGFVQDVSTNPLADFSSVAVDTSADITPPAISGAVAASLNSVTVRFSENVNADATDGSHWSLGRTDAGSLTVSANTNPAGISDSMTLTLSGDLPDTGPDDLELIYAKPTTGGITDGTNQLEDATVTVADGIAPTVTSARAASGTVIALTISEDVSDNSATPGDFSLSGVASSPTVSSISVSGITVTLTLSSTIVTSDSPLLSYSRTSGFVQDVSTNPLADFSSVAVDTSADITPPAISGAVAASLNSVTVRFSENVNADATDGSHWSLGRTDAGSLTVSANTNPAGISDSMTLTLSGDLPDTGPDDLELIYAKPTTGGITDGTNQLEDATVTVADGIAPTVTSARAASGTVIALTISEDVSDNSATPGDFSLSGVASSPTVSSISVSGITVTLTLSSTIVTSDSPLLSYSRTSGFVQDVSTNPLADFSSVAVDTSADITPPSMSGAVAASLNSVTVRFSENVNADATDGSHWSLGRTDAGSLTVSANTNPAGISDSMTLTLSGDLPDTGPDDLELIYAKPTTGGITDGTNQLEDATVTVADGIAPTVTSARAASGTVIALTISEDVSDNSATPGDFSLSGVASSPTVSSISVSGITVTLTLSSTIVTSDSPLLSYSRTSGFVQDVSTNPLADFSSVAVDTSADITPPAISGAVAASLNSVTVRFSENVNADATDGSHWSLGRTDAGSLTVSANTNPAGISDSM

-4039 TGGITDGNNQLE
+4039 TGGITDGTNQLE

-4056 VVDGIAPTVTG
+4056 VADGIAPTVTSA
-4067 TRATSGTVIALT
+4067 RAASGTVIALT

-4285 SDAIDHNPAVTV
+4285 SDAIDRNPAVTV

-4326 TSTVTV
+4326 TSTVIV

-4437 TVTSLTASEHSSTNV
+4437 TVTSLTASEQSPTNV
-4452 QGATFTATF
+4452 QGATFTVTFSEPVAFDSGISDISVTGGAASNLSPSGTASSFTFTVTPAGDGEVTVQVLSGTTRDGAGNYNTASGIAFLTFDRTAPTVTSLTASEQSPTNSADAVFTVTFSEDVTFAGDILVTGGTASLARPTGTASSFTFTVTPDGDGEVTVRIPPGTIRDGAGNGNPSMAETTLEFDRTAPTVTSLTASEQSPTNSADAVFTVTFSEDVTFAGDILVTGGTASPARPTGTASSFTFTVTPDGDGEVTVQTPASSANDNVGNGNLASDIASLTFDRTEPVITPPGSIRLELGDRYMQPAATCSDAIDRNPAVTVTVDDVDVNQVGVYILMYTCTDDAGNSVTATSTVIVFDPSGFATTITTDSGSLTNSASVDFTVAFEEELGTDTLVASEIEVSPPVTVSNLTRGLDGTYTFTLAGLTDNTYTVTVPQGVVNSTLGSPNSLASISVTVDRTAPTVTSLTASEQSPTNVQGATFTVTF

-4598 DGEVTVRIPPGTIR
+4598 DGEVTVQIPPGTTR

-4690 VTPAG
+4690 VTPDG

-4727 RTDPV
+4727 RTEPV
-4732 ITPPSSIR
+4732 ITPPGSIR

-4776 GVYTLT
+4776 GVYILMYT
-4782 HACTDDAGNSV
+4782 CTDDAGNSV

-4829 FEEAPGANEVLTED
+4829 FEEAPGANEALTED

-4893 NAIAGIRVV
+4893 NALAGIRVV

-4930 DNLDGNPVLTAIGA
+4930 DNLDGNPVLTAIGV

-5031 THSSTVTIA
+5031 THSSTVTIT
-5040 LDDEVFEQIVK
+5040 LGDEVFEQIVK

-5076 SNLALWLTSPS
+5076 SNLALRLTSPS

-5218 GYITGATITVTHED
+5218 GYIAGATITVTHED

-5399 VLTHA
+5399 MLTHA

>member
-1 MTAAKN
+1 MFAISAGILLAAQSGCIGASLAGTDG
-7 KSYRHHVAVIAAIVV
+7 SYNTPDTELSVHAPVQAVTVWEGM
-22 IITSGYAV
+22 SNLSAV
-30 SSDVNVVDVIADV
+30 CQIADTFAD
-43 MFTTMLDVAYA
+43 MLFTGVLDVAYA
-54 VHGTLTLTPTDNID
+54 VHAVLGLTAVDNITYD
-68 DDDGT
+68 DDNSLVLDG
-73 LELEGADGITTFTL
+73 ASDITTFV
-87 SDGNTYAAVA
+87 SGGHTYAAVA
-97 SQVDD
+97 AFVDSGVQILNITDPLHITAADRIVTYDDPGLELRGAYGITTFVSGDHTYAAVAAEKDDGVQILNITDPLHITAAGNIVGDGANTVDLELDGARGITTFVSGGHTYVAVAAYDDD

-109 TDPTAI
+109 TDPLHI
-115 TATHQIDDTTTL
+115 TAAGNITNTDTL
-127 ELEGADGITTF
+127 ELDGATGITTF
-138 TLSDGNT
+138 NASGHT
-145 YAAVASLDDNGVQIL
+145 YVAVAAYDDDGVQIL
-160 NVTDPTAI
+160 NVTDPLHI
-168 TATHQIDDTTT
+168 TAAGNITNTDT
-179 LELAGASGI
+179 LELDGAYGI
-188 TTFTLSDGNTY
+188 TTFVSGGHTY
-199 AAVASEVDNGVQILN
+199 VAVAAYDDDGVQILN
-214 VTDPTAI
+214 VTDPPNI
-221 TATDRITGSSLELEG
+221 TVAGSIDTNTLKLNG
-236 ATAITTFTLSDG
+236 AQGITTFTSGDRR
-248 NTYAAVASRIDNG
+248 YVAVAAYI
-261 VQILNVTDPTA
+261 
-272 ITATAQIT
+272 
-280 DNGSLELEGA
+280 
-290 HDVTT
+290 
-295 FTSDGNT
+295 GN
-302 YAAVASWDDN
+302 
-312 GVQILN
+312 
-318 VTDPTA
+318 
-324 ITATAQITDDGTV
+324 
-337 VLGTANEIT
+337 
-346 IFTSGDHTYAAVA
+346 
-359 SQHDGSGASNTGGVQ
+359 GVQ
-374 ILDVTDPTA
+374 ILDVTDPLRIVPAGNIEDAGNNTDGLELHRA
-383 ITATAQITDSGD
+383 QGITTFTSGD
-395 LELDVAAGIATFT
+395 HTYVAVAAHF
-408 LSDNKTYI
+408 
-416 AVTAYVDDG
+416 DDG
-425 VQIMRVD
+425 VQILRID
-432 FSIHGNTPTGA
+432 ITEPDTTPPTVQAGDDQTVGEGDTVTLSGSATDTDDDPITYTWSQTNPDAHLITFVNASAPLTTFTAPDVTGDTTFTITLTADDGTQSVEDTLKITVKETSAA
-443 FVTTWDATTSP
+443 FITTWTASDSD
-454 RTVSIPVEVH
+454 RGI
-464 TGETLSVSWG
+464 TLPMDGTYSVLWG
-474 DGESSTHTTNGTISH
+474 DGSNSTNVSNSQLHSYDVAGTYNVTVLGDNLKYIR
-489 TYDTA
+489 
-494 GEYQV
+494 
-499 AMTGGLSR
+499 LSGD
-507 INLGASDST
+507 IPNALQ
-516 ASLLES
+516 LES
-522 IDQWGDIEWATMNS
+522 IEQWGGTEWTTMYE
-536 AFGGAYS
+536 AFDGAAN
-543 MVYNAVDAP
+543 MVYRATDAP
-552 DLSGV
+552 DLSKVTHTSGMFWGASSFDGDLSGWNVSNV
-557 TDMSSMFGS
+557 TDMFGMFSSAS
-566 PRFNYASFNQ
+566 SFNQ
-576 PLNDWDVSSV
+576 TLNSWDVSSV
-586 TDMSSMFNNALAFNQ
+586 TDMSY
-601 PLNDWNVSSVTDM
+601 
-614 SIMFENT
+614 MFE
-621 RAFNQ
+621 
-626 TLNDWD
+626 
-632 VSSVTDMSSMFGGTR
+632 
-647 AFNQPLN
+647 
-654 DWNVSSVTDMSSMF
+654 
-668 GGPRFIPASFNQP
+668 
-681 LNDWDVSSVTDMSS
+681 
-695 MFYGTTSFDQPLNDW
+695 
-710 DVSSVT
+710 
-716 SMSSMFFL
+716 
-724 ADSFNGNISDWDVS
+724 
-738 SVTDMSS
+738 
-745 MFFFV
+745 
-750 GTTAFNGTLNNWN
+750 
-763 VSSVTDMSNMFAGT
+763 
-777 FLFNQPLND
+777 
-786 WDVSSVTNMAT
+786 
-797 MFGSATSFDQPLNDW
+797 
-812 DVSSVTDM
+812 
-820 SGMFGGSRFIST
+820 
-832 AFNGTLNDWNVSSV
+832 
-846 TDMSN
+846 
-851 MFFFARAFNQPL
+851 
-863 NNWNVSSVTDMSRM
+863 
-877 FAGAT
+877 
-882 AFDQPLNDW
+882 
-891 NVSSVI
+891 
-897 GMAAMFG
+897 
-904 ATSFNQPLNDWNVS
+904 
-918 SVTDMS
+918 
-924 NMFYG
+924 
-929 TTSFDQPLNDWDVS
+929 
-943 SVTDMR
+943 
-949 GMFNGATSFNQP
+949 GATSFNQP
-961 LNDWDVSSVT
+961 LNDWDVSSVI
-971 DMSSMFGGAT
+971 DMSYMFFGASSFDQPLNRWNVSSVIRMGMIFMFDGAT
-981 AFNQNL
+981 AFDQNL
-987 GNWYVVSNS
+987 GNWYVVPDSV
-996 TSIASSD
+996 SIARSY
-1003 VPGIVGSISAQ
+1003 VPGVVGSISAQ
-1014 NLRLNEHD
+1014 NMHLDSHTPVYN
-1022 PTYSIVTGSDSTRFE
+1022 VTGGDSNRFE
-1037 IVPDNQLNMT
+1037 IVNGNQINMT
-1047 SVGTKSDY
+1047 SVEAKSAY
-1055 TVNVTASGGSVFED
+1055 KVNVTASGTNVFED

-1085 DITPPAISGAVAASL
+1085 DTTPPSISGAVAASL

-1109 NVNADATDGSHWSLG
+1109 NVDADATDGSHWSLGRTDAGSLTVSANTNPAGISDSMTLTLSGDLPDTGPDLSLIYTKPDTGGITDGNNQLEGATVTVVDGIAPTVLSVEAVTSRSIAVRMSEPVTSGTAGPGGFSLTTSGTAPAVSSISVSGETVTLALSGPLPAGAVTLNYDSTFGNVADVPNNTLADFSSVAVDTTDDITPPSIDRAVATSLNSVTVRFSENVDADATDGSHWSLG

-1157 GPDLSLIYIKPT
+1157 GPDLSLIYTKPDTGGITDGNNQLEGATVTVVDGIAPTVLSVEAVTSRSIAVRMSESVTSGTAGPGGFSLTTSGTAPAVSSISVSGETVTLALSGPLPAGAVTLNYDSTSGNVADVPNNTLADFSSVAVDTTDDITPPSIDRAVATSLNSVTVRFSENVDADATDGSHWSLGRTDAGSLTVSANTDPAGISDSMTLTLSGDLPDTGPDDLELIYAKPT

-1194 VTGTRATSGTV
+1194 VLSVEAVTSRSIAVRMSEPVTSGT
-1205 IALTISEDV
+1205 AG
-1214 SDNSATPGDFS
+1214 PGGFS
-1225 LSGVA
+1225 LTTGGTA
-1230 SSPTVSSI
+1230 PAVSSI
-1238 SVSGITVTLTLSS
+1238 SVSGETVTLALSGPLPAGAVTLNY
-1251 TIVTSDSPLL
+1251 DS
-1261 SYSRTSGFVQDVS
+1261 TSGNVADVP
-1274 NNSLADFSSV
+1274 NNTLADFSSV

-1338 SANTNPAGSSNSMTL
+1338 SANTNPAGISDSMTL

-1363 PDLSLIYIKPTT
+1363 PDDLELIYAKPTTGGITDGNNQLEDATVIVVDGIAPTVLSVEAVTSRSIAVRMSEPVTSGTAGPGGFSLTTSGTAPAVSSISVSGETVTLALSGPLPAGAVTLNYDSTSGNVADVPNNTLADFSSVAVDTTDDITPPSIDRAVATSLNSVTVRFSENVDADVTDGSHWSLGRTDAGSLTVSANTDPAGISDSMTLTLSGDLPDTGPDDLELIYAKPTT

-1393 DGIAPTVTGTR
+1393 DGIAPTVLSVEAVTSR
-1404 ATSGTVIALTISE
+1404 SIAVRMSEPVTSGTAG
-1417 DVSDNSATPGDFSL
+1417 PGGFSL
-1431 SGVASSPT
+1431 TTGGTAPA
-1439 VSSISVSGITVTLT
+1439 VSSISVSGETVALALSGPLPAGAVTLNY
-1453 LSSTIVTSDSPLLS
+1453 DS
-1467 YSRTSGFVQDVS
+1467 TSGNVADVP
-1479 NNSLADFSSVAVDTS
+1479 NNTLADFSSVAVDTS

-1546 TNPAGSSNSMTL
+1546 TNPAGISDSMTL

-1595 TVVDGI
+1595 TVADGI
-1601 APTVTGTRATSGTV
+1601 APTVTSARA
-1615 IALTIS
+1615 A
-1621 EDVSDNSATPGDFSL
+1621 
-1636 SGVASSPTVSSISV
+1636 
-1650 SGITVTLTLSST
+1650 
-1662 IVTSDSPLLSYSRTS
+1662 
-1677 GFVQDVSNNSLAD
+1677 
-1690 FSSVAV
+1690 
-1696 DTSAD
+1696 
-1701 ITPPAISGAVAAS
+1701 
-1714 LNSVTVRFS
+1714 
-1723 ENVNADAT
+1723 
-1731 DGSHWSLG
+1731 
-1739 RTDAGSLTVSANT
+1739 
-1752 NPAGSSNSMTLTL
+1752 
-1765 SGDLPDTGP
+1765 
-1774 DLSLIY
+1774 
-1780 IKPTTGGITDG
+1780 
-1791 NNQLEDATVTVVDG
+1791 
-1805 IAPTVT
+1805 
-1811 GTRATSGTVIALT
+1811 
-1824 ISEDVSDNS
+1824 
-1833 ATPGDFSLSGV
+1833 
-1844 ASSPTVS
+1844 
-1851 SISVSGITVTLT
+1851 
-1863 LSSTIVTSDSPLLSY
+1863 
-1878 SRTSGFVQDVSNNS
+1878 
-1892 LADFSSVTVDT
+1892 
-1903 SADITP
+1903 
-1909 PAISGAVAASLNSV
+1909 
-1923 TVRFSEN
+1923 
-1930 VNADAT
+1930 
-1936 DGSHWSLG
+1936 
-1944 RTDAGS
+1944 
-1950 LTVSANT
+1950 
-1957 NPAGSSNSMT
+1957 
-1967 LTLSGDLP
+1967 
-1975 DTGPDLSLIYIKP
+1975 
-1988 TTGGI
+1988 
-1993 TDGNNQLEDATVTV
+1993 
-2007 VDGIAP
+2007 
-2013 TVTGTRATSGTVI
+2013 
-2026 ALTISE
+2026 
-2032 DVSDNSAT
+2032 
-2040 PGDFSLSGV
+2040 
-2049 ASSPTVSSISVS
+2049 
-2061 GITVTLTLSSTIVTS
+2061 
-2076 DSPLLSYS
+2076 
-2084 RTSGFV
+2084 
-2090 QDVSNNS
+2090 
-2097 LADFSSVTVDTSA
+2097 
-2110 DITPPSISGAVAA
+2110 
-2123 SLNSVTVRFSEN
+2123 
-2135 VNADATDGSHWSLGR
+2135 
-2150 TDAGSLTVSANTNPA
+2150 
-2165 GSSNSMTLTLSGDLP
+2165 
-2180 DTGPDLSLIYIK
+2180 
-2192 PTTGGITDGNN
+2192 
-2203 QLEDATVTVVDGIAP
+2203 
-2218 TVTGT
+2218 
-2223 RATSGTVIAL
+2223 
-2233 TISEDVSDNS
+2233 
-2243 ATPGD
+2243 
-2248 FSLSGVASSPTVS
+2248 
-2261 SISVSGITVTL
+2261 
-2272 TLSSTIVTSDSP
+2272 
-2284 LLSYSRT
+2284 
-2291 SGFVQDVSN
+2291 
-2300 NSLADFSSV
+2300 
-2309 TVDTSADITPPAI
+2309 
-2322 SGAVAASL
+2322 
-2330 NSVTVRFSENVN
+2330 
-2342 ADATDGSHWSL
+2342 
-2353 GRTDAGSLTVSA
+2353 
-2365 NTNPAGSS
+2365 
-2373 NSMTLTLSGDLPD
+2373 
-2386 TGPDL
+2386 
-2391 SLIYIKPTTGGITDG
+2391 
-2406 NNQLEDATVTVVDG
+2406 
-2420 IAPTVTGTR
+2420 
-2429 ATSGTVIALTISE
+2429 
-2442 DVSDNSATPG
+2442 
-2452 DFSLSG
+2452 
-2458 VASSPTVSSISVS
+2458 
-2471 GITVTLTLSS
+2471 
-2481 TIVTSDSPLLSY
+2481 
-2493 SRTSG
+2493 
-2498 FVQDVSNN
+2498 
-2506 SLADFSSVTVD
+2506 
-2517 TSADITPPAISGAV
+2517 
-2531 AASLNS
+2531 
-2537 VTVRFSENVNADA
+2537 
-2550 TDGSHWSLG
+2550 
-2559 RTDAGSL
+2559 
-2566 TVSANTN
+2566 
-2573 PAGSSN
+2573 
-2579 SMTLTLSGDLPDTGP
+2579 
-2594 DLSLIY
+2594 
-2600 IKPTTGGITDGN
+2600 
-2612 NQLEDATVTVVDG
+2612 
-2625 IAPTVTGTRA
+2625 
-2635 TSGTVIALTISE
+2635 
-2647 DVSDNSATPGDF
+2647 
-2659 SLSGVASSPT
+2659 
-2669 VSSISVSGITV
+2669 
-2680 TLTLSS
+2680 
-2686 TIVTSDS
+2686 
-2693 PLLSYSRTSGFVQD
+2693 
-2707 VSNNS
+2707 
-2712 LADFSSVTVD
+2712 
-2722 TSADIT
+2722 
-2728 PPAISGAVAASLNS
+2728 
-2742 VTVRFSENVNADATD
+2742 
-2757 GSHWSLGR
+2757 
-2765 TDAGSLTVSANTNP
+2765 
-2779 AGSSNSMTL
+2779 
-2788 TLSGDLPDTGPDL
+2788 
-2801 SLIYIKP
+2801 
-2808 TTGGITDGNNQLE
+2808 
-2821 DATVTVVDG
+2821 
-2830 IAPTV
+2830 
-2835 TGTRATSGTVIAL
+2835 
-2848 TISEDVSDNSATP
+2848 
-2861 GDFSLSGVASSPTVS
+2861 
-2876 SISVSGITVTLTLSS
+2876 
-2891 TIVTSDSPLLSYSR
+2891 
-2905 TSGFVQDVSNN
+2905 
-2916 SLADFSSV
+2916 
-2924 TVDTSADITPPSI
+2924 
-2937 SGAVAASLNSVTVRF
+2937 
-2952 SENVNAD
+2952 
-2959 ATDGSHW
+2959 
-2966 SLGRTDAGSLTVSA
+2966 
-2980 NTNPAGSSNSMTL
+2980 
-2993 TLSGDLPDTGPD
+2993 
-3005 LSLIYIKPTT
+3005 
-3015 GGITDGNNQ
+3015 
-3024 LEDATVTVVDG
+3024 
-3035 IAPTVTGTRATSGTV
+3035 
-3050 IALTISE
+3050 
-3057 DVSDNSATPGDFS
+3057 
-3070 LSGVASSPTVSS
+3070 
-3082 ISVSGITVTLTLSST
+3082 
-3097 IVTSD
+3097 
-3102 SPLLSYSRTSGFV
+3102 
-3115 QDVSNNSLAD
+3115 
-3125 FSSVTVDTSADI
+3125 
-3137 TPPAISG
+3137 
-3144 AVAASLNSVT
+3144 
-3154 VRFSENVNA
+3154 
-3163 DATDGS
+3163 
-3169 HWSLGRTDAGSL
+3169 
-3181 TVSANTNPAGSSNS
+3181 
-3195 MTLTL
+3195 
-3200 SGDLPDTGPD
+3200 
-3210 LSLIY
+3210 
-3215 IKPTTGGITDGNNQL
+3215 
-3230 EDATVT
+3230 
-3236 VVDGIA
+3236 
-3242 PTVTGTRATSGTVIA
+3242 
-3257 LTISEDVSD
+3257 
-3266 NSATPG
+3266 
-3272 DFSLSGVASSPTVSS
+3272 
-3287 ISVSG
+3287 
-3292 ITVTLTLSSTIVT
+3292 
-3305 SDSPLLS
+3305 
-3312 YSRTSGFVQD
+3312 
-3322 VSNNSL
+3322 
-3328 ADFSSVAVDTSADI
+3328 
-3342 TPPAISGAV
+3342 
-3351 AASLNSVTV
+3351 
-3360 RFSENV
+3360 
-3366 NADATDGSH
+3366 
-3375 WSLGRTDAG
+3375 
-3384 SLTVSANTNPAGSSN
+3384 
-3399 SMTLTLS
+3399 
-3406 GDLPDTG
+3406 
-3413 PDLSLIYIKPTTGGI
+3413 
-3428 TDGNNQLEDATVT
+3428 
-3441 VVDGIAPTVTGTRA
+3441 
-3455 TSGTVIALTISEDVS
+3455 
-3470 DNSATPGDFS
+3470 
-3480 LSGVASSPTVSSI
+3480 
-3493 SVSGITV
+3493 
-3500 TLTLSSTIVT
+3500 
-3510 SDSPLLSYSR
+3510 
-3520 TSGFVQDVSNNSL
+3520 
-3533 ADFSSVAVDTSADIT
+3533 
-3548 PPSISGAVAASL
+3548 
-3560 NSVTVRFSE
+3560 
-3569 NVNADATD
+3569 
-3577 GSHWSLGRTDA
+3577 
-3588 GSLTVSANTNP
+3588 
-3599 AGSSNSMTLTL
+3599 
-3610 SGDLPDTGPDLSLI
+3610 
-3624 YIKPTTGGI
+3624 
-3633 TDGNNQLED
+3633 
-3642 ATVIVVDGIA
+3642 
-3652 PTVTGT
+3652 
-3658 RATSGTVIALTISE
+3658 SGTVIALTISE

-3751 ITPPSISGAV
+3751 ITPPAISGAV

-3795 LTVSANTNPAGSS
+3795 LTVSANTDPAGISD
-3808 NSMTLTLSGD
+3808 SMTLTLSGD

-3837 ITDGNNQLE
+3837 ITDGTNQLE
-3846 DATVTVVDGIAPTV
+3846 GATVTVADGIAPTV
-3860 TGTRAT
+3860 TSARA
-3866 SGTVIALTI
+3866 A
-3875 SEDVSDNSATPGDF
+3875 
-3889 SLSGVASSPTV
+3889 
-3900 SSISVSGITVT
+3900 
-3911 LTLSSTIVTSD
+3911 
-3922 SPLLSYSRT
+3922 
-3931 SGFVQDV
+3931 
-3938 STNPLADFSSVAV
+3938 
-3951 DTSAD
+3951 
-3956 ITPPSI
+3956 
-3962 SGAVAASLNSVTVR
+3962 
-3976 FSENVNAD
+3976 
-3984 ATDGSHW
+3984 
-3991 SLGRTDAGSLTVSAN
+3991 
-4006 TNPAGSSNSM
+4006 
-4016 TLTLSGDLPDTGP
+4016 
-4029 DLSLIYIKPT
+4029 
-4039 TGGITDGNNQLE
+4039 
-4051 DATVT
+4051 
-4056 VVDGIAPTVTG
+4056 
-4067 TRATSGTVIALT
+4067 SGTVIALT

-4217 FTFTVTPAGDGEVTV
+4217 FTFTVTPDGDGEVTV

-4326 TSTVTV
+4326 TSTVIV

-4385 LARGSDDTYTF
+4385 LARGLDDTYTF

-4412 GVVNSTLGNPNSIA
+4412 GVVNSTLGSPNSFA

-4437 TVTSLTASEHSSTNV
+4437 TVTSLTASEHSPTNA

-4593 VTPDG
+4593 VTPAG
-4598 DGEVTVRIPPGTIR
+4598 DGEVTVRIPPGTTRDGAGNGNPSMAETTLEFDRTAPTVTSLTASEQSPTNSADAVFTVTFSEDVTFAGDILVTGGTASPARPTGTASSFTFTVTPAGDGEVTVRIPPGTTR

-4690 VTPAG
+4690 VTPDGDGEVTVQTPASSANDNVGNGNLASDIASLTFDRTDPVITPPSSIRLELGDRYVQPAATCSDAIDRNPAVTVTVDDVDVNQVGVYTLTHACTDDAGNSVTATSTVIVFDPSGFATTITTDSGSLTNSASVDFTVAFEEELGTDTLVASEIEVSPPVTVSNLARGSDDTYTFTLAGLTDNTYTVTVPQGVVNSTLGSPNSLASIRVTVDRTAPTVTSLTASEHSPTNAQGATFTATFSEPVAFDSGISDISVTGGAASNLSPSGTASSFTFTVTPAGDGEVTVQVLSGTTRDGAGNYNTASGIAFLTFDRTAPTVTSLTASEQSPTNSADAVFTVTFSEDVTFAGDILVTGGTASPARPTGTASSFTFTVTPAGDGEVTVRIPPGTTRDGAGNGNPSMAETTLEFDRTAPTVTSLTASEQSPTNSTNAVFTVTFSEDVTFAGDILVTGGTASPARPTGTASSFTFTVTPDG

-4829 FEEAPGANEVLTED
+4829 FEEAPGANEALTED

-4893 NAIAGIRVV
+4893 NALAGIRVV

-5031 THSSTVTIA
+5031 THSSTVTIT
-5040 LDDEVFEQIVK
+5040 LGDEVFEQIVK

-5076 SNLALWLTSPS
+5076 SNLALRLTSPS

-5218 GYITGATITVTHED
+5218 GYIAGATITVTHED

-5283 QEPEMQAADPEPV
+5283 QEPEMQASRPRTGTTRWTDARRPRT
-5296 PLDGQMPA
+5296 GT
-5304 DPEPVP
+5304 
-5310 LDGQMPADPEPIPSD
+5310 ISSD

>member
-416 AVTAYVDDG
+416 AVTAYDDDG

-557 TDMSSMFGS
+557 TDMSLMF
-566 PRFNYASFNQ
+566 ATATSFNGDISTW
-576 PLNDWDVSSV
+576 NVSSV
-586 TDMSSMFNNALAFNQ
+586 TDMSRMFRSATSFDQ
-601 PLNDWNVSSVTDM
+601 PLNDWNVSSVIDM
-614 SIMFENT
+614 RNMFA
-621 RAFNQ
+621 RASSFNGTISDWNVSSVTGMNNMFNRATSFNQ

-632 VSSVTDMSSMFGGTR
+632 VSSVTDMSYMFDGATS
-647 AFNQPLN
+647 FDQPLN
-654 DWNVSSVTDMSSMF
+654 DWNVSSVTDMSYMF
-668 GGPRFIPASFNQP
+668 
-681 LNDWDVSSVTDMSS
+681 V
-695 MFYGTTSFDQPLNDW
+695 
-710 DVSSVT
+710 
-716 SMSSMFFL
+716 L

-745 MFFFV
+745 MF
-750 GTTAFNGTLNNWN
+750 AFAHATSFDQPLNDWN
-763 VSSVTDMSNMFAGT
+763 VSSVTDMSSMFANA
-777 FLFNQPLND
+777 FLFNQTLND
-786 WDVSSVTNMAT
+786 WNVSSVTDMSR
-797 MFGSATSFDQPLNDW
+797 MFYNTRSFDQPLNTWNVSSVTDMSDMFAGPHFFSASFDQPLNDW

-820 SGMFGGSRFIST
+820 SRM
-832 AFNGTLNDWNVSSV
+832 FNGANSFNQPLNTWNVSSV
-846 TDMSN
+846 TGMVA
-851 MFFFARAFNQPL
+851 MFG
-863 NNWNVSSVTDMSRM
+863 
-877 FAGAT
+877 GAT

-891 NVSSVI
+891 NVSSVSNMNSMFSGATAFDQNLGKWYVVPVVMDIAQTDVPGVVGSISTQNSWLVDNHAPMYGI
-897 GMAAMFG
+897 GTGGDSNRFEIVNGNQINMTSVEAKSAYKVNVTASGPSVFENGNNWRVLDVTVTGTSSLPAGTFVTTWDATTSPRTVSIPVEVHTGETLSVSWGDGESSTHTTNGTISHTYDTAGEYQVAMTGGLSRINLGASDSTASLLESIDQWGDIEWATMNSAFRGANSMVYNAVDAPDLSGVTDMFGMFNGANSFNQPLNTWNVSSVTGMVAMFG
-904 ATSFNQPLNDWNVS
+904 GARAFNQPLNDWDVS

-924 NMFYG
+924 RMFNG
-929 TTSFDQPLNDWDVS
+929 ANSFDQPLNDWDVSSVTSMSSMFASSSFNQTLNDWDVSSVTDMSFMFLSATSFDQPLNDWDVS

-949 GMFNGATSFNQP
+949 GMFQGATAFNRPLNTWNVSSVTGMVAMFGGARAFNQPLNDWDVSSVTDMSRMFNGATSFDGNISGWNVSSVTDMSFMFLSATSFDQPLNDWDVSSVTDMSFMFLGATSFDQPLNDWDVSSVTDMRGMFQGATAFNRPLNDWDVSSVTNMNSMFIGSPFSSASFDQPLNDWDVSSVTDMSDMFSGATSFDGNISGWNVSSVTDMAGMFRSATSFDQP

-1109 NVNADATDGSHWSLG
+1109 NVNADATDGSHWSLDG
-1124 RTDAGSLTV
+1124 TDAGSLTV
-1133 SANTNPAGSSN
+1133 SANTDPAGSSN

-1157 GPDLSLIYIKPT
+1157 GPDDLELIYAKPT

-1175 GNNQL
+1175 G
-1180 EDATVTVVDGIAPT
+1180 T
-1194 VTGTRATSGTV
+1194 
-1205 IALTISEDV
+1205 
-1214 SDNSATPGDFS
+1214 
-1225 LSGVA
+1225 
-1230 SSPTVSSI
+1230 
-1238 SVSGITVTLTLSS
+1238 
-1251 TIVTSDSPLL
+1251 
-1261 SYSRTSGFVQDVS
+1261 
-1274 NNSLADFSSV
+1274 
-1284 AVDTSADITPP
+1284 
-1295 AISGAV
+1295 
-1301 AASLNS
+1301 
-1307 VTVRFSENVNADAT
+1307 
-1321 DGSHWSLGRTD
+1321 
-1332 AGSLTV
+1332 
-1338 SANTNPAGSSNSMTL
+1338 
-1353 TLSGDLPDTG
+1353 
-1363 PDLSLIYIKPTT
+1363 
-1375 GGITDGNNQLED
+1375 
-1387 ATVTVV
+1387 
-1393 DGIAPTVTGTR
+1393 
-1404 ATSGTVIALTISE
+1404 
-1417 DVSDNSATPGDFSL
+1417 
-1431 SGVASSPT
+1431 
-1439 VSSISVSGITVTLT
+1439 
-1453 LSSTIVTSDSPLLS
+1453 
-1467 YSRTSGFVQDVS
+1467 
-1479 NNSLADFSSVAVDTS
+1479 
-1494 ADITPPAISGAVAA
+1494 
-1508 SLNSVTVRFSE
+1508 
-1519 NVNADA
+1519 
-1525 TDGSHW
+1525 
-1531 SLGRTD
+1531 
-1537 AGSLTVSAN
+1537 
-1546 TNPAGSSNSMTL
+1546 
-1558 TLSGDLPDT
+1558 
-1567 GPDLSL
+1567 
-1573 IYIKPTTGGI
+1573 
-1583 TDGNNQLEDATV
+1583 
-1595 TVVDGI
+1595 
-1601 APTVTGTRATSGTV
+1601 
-1615 IALTIS
+1615 
-1621 EDVSDNSATPGDFSL
+1621 
-1636 SGVASSPTVSSISV
+1636 
-1650 SGITVTLTLSST
+1650 
-1662 IVTSDSPLLSYSRTS
+1662 
-1677 GFVQDVSNNSLAD
+1677 
-1690 FSSVAV
+1690 
-1696 DTSAD
+1696 
-1701 ITPPAISGAVAAS
+1701 
-1714 LNSVTVRFS
+1714 
-1723 ENVNADAT
+1723 
-1731 DGSHWSLG
+1731 
-1739 RTDAGSLTVSANT
+1739 
-1752 NPAGSSNSMTLTL
+1752 
-1765 SGDLPDTGP
+1765 
-1774 DLSLIY
+1774 
-1780 IKPTTGGITDG
+1780 
-1791 NNQLEDATVTVVDG
+1791 
-1805 IAPTVT
+1805 
-1811 GTRATSGTVIALT
+1811 
-1824 ISEDVSDNS
+1824 
-1833 ATPGDFSLSGV
+1833 
-1844 ASSPTVS
+1844 
-1851 SISVSGITVTLT
+1851 
-1863 LSSTIVTSDSPLLSY
+1863 
-1878 SRTSGFVQDVSNNS
+1878 
-1892 LADFSSVTVDT
+1892 
-1903 SADITP
+1903 
-1909 PAISGAVAASLNSV
+1909 
-1923 TVRFSEN
+1923 
-1930 VNADAT
+1930 
-1936 DGSHWSLG
+1936 
-1944 RTDAGS
+1944 
-1950 LTVSANT
+1950 
-1957 NPAGSSNSMT
+1957 
-1967 LTLSGDLP
+1967 
-1975 DTGPDLSLIYIKP
+1975 
-1988 TTGGI
+1988 
-1993 TDGNNQLEDATVTV
+1993 
-2007 VDGIAP
+2007 
-2013 TVTGTRATSGTVI
+2013 
-2026 ALTISE
+2026 
-2032 DVSDNSAT
+2032 
-2040 PGDFSLSGV
+2040 
-2049 ASSPTVSSISVS
+2049 
-2061 GITVTLTLSSTIVTS
+2061 
-2076 DSPLLSYS
+2076 
-2084 RTSGFV
+2084 
-2090 QDVSNNS
+2090 
-2097 LADFSSVTVDTSA
+2097 
-2110 DITPPSISGAVAA
+2110 
-2123 SLNSVTVRFSEN
+2123 
-2135 VNADATDGSHWSLGR
+2135 
-2150 TDAGSLTVSANTNPA
+2150 
-2165 GSSNSMTLTLSGDLP
+2165 
-2180 DTGPDLSLIYIK
+2180 
-2192 PTTGGITDGNN
+2192 
-2203 QLEDATVTVVDGIAP
+2203 
-2218 TVTGT
+2218 
-2223 RATSGTVIAL
+2223 
-2233 TISEDVSDNS
+2233 
-2243 ATPGD
+2243 
-2248 FSLSGVASSPTVS
+2248 
-2261 SISVSGITVTL
+2261 
-2272 TLSSTIVTSDSP
+2272 
-2284 LLSYSRT
+2284 
-2291 SGFVQDVSN
+2291 
-2300 NSLADFSSV
+2300 
-2309 TVDTSADITPPAI
+2309 
-2322 SGAVAASL
+2322 
-2330 NSVTVRFSENVN
+2330 
-2342 ADATDGSHWSL
+2342 
-2353 GRTDAGSLTVSA
+2353 
-2365 NTNPAGSS
+2365 
-2373 NSMTLTLSGDLPD
+2373 
-2386 TGPDL
+2386 
-2391 SLIYIKPTTGGITDG
+2391 
-2406 NNQLEDATVTVVDG
+2406 
-2420 IAPTVTGTR
+2420 
-2429 ATSGTVIALTISE
+2429 
-2442 DVSDNSATPG
+2442 
-2452 DFSLSG
+2452 
-2458 VASSPTVSSISVS
+2458 
-2471 GITVTLTLSS
+2471 
-2481 TIVTSDSPLLSY
+2481 
-2493 SRTSG
+2493 
-2498 FVQDVSNN
+2498 
-2506 SLADFSSVTVD
+2506 
-2517 TSADITPPAISGAV
+2517 
-2531 AASLNS
+2531 
-2537 VTVRFSENVNADA
+2537 
-2550 TDGSHWSLG
+2550 
-2559 RTDAGSL
+2559 
-2566 TVSANTN
+2566 
-2573 PAGSSN
+2573 
-2579 SMTLTLSGDLPDTGP
+2579 
-2594 DLSLIY
+2594 
-2600 IKPTTGGITDGN
+2600 
-2612 NQLEDATVTVVDG
+2612 
-2625 IAPTVTGTRA
+2625 
-2635 TSGTVIALTISE
+2635 
-2647 DVSDNSATPGDF
+2647 
-2659 SLSGVASSPT
+2659 
-2669 VSSISVSGITV
+2669 
-2680 TLTLSS
+2680 
-2686 TIVTSDS
+2686 
-2693 PLLSYSRTSGFVQD
+2693 
-2707 VSNNS
+2707 
-2712 LADFSSVTVD
+2712 
-2722 TSADIT
+2722 
-2728 PPAISGAVAASLNS
+2728 
-2742 VTVRFSENVNADATD
+2742 
-2757 GSHWSLGR
+2757 
-2765 TDAGSLTVSANTNP
+2765 
-2779 AGSSNSMTL
+2779 
-2788 TLSGDLPDTGPDL
+2788 
-2801 SLIYIKP
+2801 
-2808 TTGGITDGNNQLE
+2808 
-2821 DATVTVVDG
+2821 
-2830 IAPTV
+2830 
-2835 TGTRATSGTVIAL
+2835 
-2848 TISEDVSDNSATP
+2848 
-2861 GDFSLSGVASSPTVS
+2861 
-2876 SISVSGITVTLTLSS
+2876 
-2891 TIVTSDSPLLSYSR
+2891 
-2905 TSGFVQDVSNN
+2905 
-2916 SLADFSSV
+2916 
-2924 TVDTSADITPPSI
+2924 
-2937 SGAVAASLNSVTVRF
+2937 
-2952 SENVNAD
+2952 
-2959 ATDGSHW
+2959 
-2966 SLGRTDAGSLTVSA
+2966 
-2980 NTNPAGSSNSMTL
+2980 
-2993 TLSGDLPDTGPD
+2993 
-3005 LSLIYIKPTT
+3005 
-3015 GGITDGNNQ
+3015 
-3024 LEDATVTVVDG
+3024 
-3035 IAPTVTGTRATSGTV
+3035 
-3050 IALTISE
+3050 
-3057 DVSDNSATPGDFS
+3057 
-3070 LSGVASSPTVSS
+3070 
-3082 ISVSGITVTLTLSST
+3082 
-3097 IVTSD
+3097 
-3102 SPLLSYSRTSGFV
+3102 
-3115 QDVSNNSLAD
+3115 
-3125 FSSVTVDTSADI
+3125 
-3137 TPPAISG
+3137 
-3144 AVAASLNSVT
+3144 
-3154 VRFSENVNA
+3154 
-3163 DATDGS
+3163 
-3169 HWSLGRTDAGSL
+3169 
-3181 TVSANTNPAGSSNS
+3181 
-3195 MTLTL
+3195 
-3200 SGDLPDTGPD
+3200 
-3210 LSLIY
+3210 
-3215 IKPTTGGITDGNNQL
+3215 
-3230 EDATVT
+3230 
-3236 VVDGIA
+3236 
-3242 PTVTGTRATSGTVIA
+3242 
-3257 LTISEDVSD
+3257 
-3266 NSATPG
+3266 
-3272 DFSLSGVASSPTVSS
+3272 
-3287 ISVSG
+3287 
-3292 ITVTLTLSSTIVT
+3292 
-3305 SDSPLLS
+3305 
-3312 YSRTSGFVQD
+3312 
-3322 VSNNSL
+3322 
-3328 ADFSSVAVDTSADI
+3328 
-3342 TPPAISGAV
+3342 
-3351 AASLNSVTV
+3351 
-3360 RFSENV
+3360 
-3366 NADATDGSH
+3366 
-3375 WSLGRTDAG
+3375 
-3384 SLTVSANTNPAGSSN
+3384 
-3399 SMTLTLS
+3399 
-3406 GDLPDTG
+3406 
-3413 PDLSLIYIKPTTGGI
+3413 
-3428 TDGNNQLEDATVT
+3428 
-3441 VVDGIAPTVTGTRA
+3441 
-3455 TSGTVIALTISEDVS
+3455 
-3470 DNSATPGDFS
+3470 
-3480 LSGVASSPTVSSI
+3480 
-3493 SVSGITV
+3493 
-3500 TLTLSSTIVT
+3500 
-3510 SDSPLLSYSR
+3510 
-3520 TSGFVQDVSNNSL
+3520 
-3533 ADFSSVAVDTSADIT
+3533 
-3548 PPSISGAVAASL
+3548 
-3560 NSVTVRFSE
+3560 
-3569 NVNADATD
+3569 
-3577 GSHWSLGRTDA
+3577 
-3588 GSLTVSANTNP
+3588 
-3599 AGSSNSMTLTL
+3599 
-3610 SGDLPDTGPDLSLI
+3610 
-3624 YIKPTTGGI
+3624 
-3633 TDGNNQLED
+3633 NQLED

-3652 PTVTGT
+3652 PTVTSA
-3658 RATSGTVIALTISE
+3658 RAASGTVIALTISE

-3751 ITPPSISGAV
+3751 ITPPSMSGAV

-3781 DGSHWSLGRTDAGS
+3781 DGSHWSLDGTDAGS
-3795 LTVSANTNPAGSS
+3795 LTVSANTDPAGSS

-3825 LSLIYIKPTTGG
+3825 DLELIYAKPTTGG
-3837 ITDGNNQLE
+3837 ITDGTNQLE
-3846 DATVTVVDGIAPTV
+3846 DATVIVVDGIAPTV
-3860 TGTRAT
+3860 TSARAA

-3956 ITPPSI
+3956 ITPPSM

-3991 SLGRTDAGSLTVSAN
+3991 SLDGTDAGSLTVSAN
-4006 TNPAGSSNSM
+4006 TDPAGSSNSM

-4029 DLSLIYIKPT
+4029 DDLELIYAKPT
-4039 TGGITDGNNQLE
+4039 TGGITDGTNQLE

-4056 VVDGIAPTVTG
+4056 VADGIAPTVTSARAASGTVIALTISEDVSDNSATPGDFSLSGVASSPTVSSISVSGITVTLTLSSTIVTSDSPLLSYSRTSGFVQDVSTNPLADFSSVAVDTSADITPPSMSGAVAASLNSVTVRFSENVNADATDGSHWSLDGTDAGSLTVSANTDPAGSSNSMTLTLSGDLPDTGPDDLELIYAKPTTGGITDGTNQLEDATVIVVDGIAPTVTSARAASG
-4067 TRATSGTVIALT
+4067 TVIALTISEDVSDNSATPGDFSLSGVASSPTVSSISVSGITVTLTLSSTIVTSDSPLLSYSRTSGFVQDVSTNPLADFSSVAVDTSADITPPSMSGAVAASLNSVTVRFSENVNADATDGSHWSLDGTDAGSLTVSANTDPAGSSNSMTLTLSGDLPDTGPDDLELIYAKPTTGGITDGTNQLEDATVTVADGIAPTVTSARAASGTVIALTISEDVSDNSATPGDFSLSGVASSPTVSSISVSGITVTLTLSSTIVTSDSPLLSYSRTSGFVQDVSTNPLADFSSVAVDTSADITPPSMSGAVAASLNSVTVRFSENVNADATDGSHWSLDGTDAGSLTVSANTDPAGSSNSMTLTLSGDLPDTGPDDLELIYAKPTTGGITDGTNQLEDATVIVADGIAPTVTSARAASGTVIALT

-4167 TSLTASE
+4167 TSLTTSE

-4184 FTVTFSEDVTFAG
+4184 FTVTFSEDVTFDR
-4197 DILVTGGTASPARP
+4197 DILVTGGTASPAHP

-4217 FTFTVTPAGDGEVTV
+4217 FTFTVTPDGDGEVMV
-4232 QTPASSANDNVGNG
+4232 QTPASSANDNAGNG
-4246 NLASDIASLTF
+4246 NLASDIVSLTF
-4257 DRTEPVIT
+4257 DRTKPVIT
-4265 PPGSIRL
+4265 PPGNIRL
-4272 ELGDRYMQPAATC
+4272 ELGGQYVQPAATC
-4285 SDAIDHNPAVTV
+4285 SDAIDRNPAVTV

-4326 TSTVTV
+4326 TSTVIV

-4437 TVTSLTASEHSSTNV
+4437 TVTSLTASEQSPTNV
-4452 QGATFTATF
+4452 QGATFTVTF

-4508 VLSGTTRDGA
+4508 VLSGTTRDRA

-4801 FDPSGFATSIT
+4801 FDPSGFATTITTDSGSLTNSASVDFTVAFEEELGTDTLVASEIEVSPPVTVSNLARGSDDTYTFTLAGLTDNTYTVTVPQGVVNSTLGNPNSIASIRVTVDRTAPTVTSLTASEHSPTNVQGATFTATFSEPVAFDSGISDISVTGGAASNLSPSGTASSFTFTVTPAGDGEVTVQVLSGTTRDGAGNYNTASGIAFLTFDRTAPTVTSLTASEQSPTNSADAVFTVTFSEDVTFAGDILVTGGTASPARPTGTASSFTFTVTPDGDGEVTVRIPPGTIRDGAGNGNPSMAETTLEFDRTAPTVTSLTASEQSPTNSADAVFTVTFSEDVTFAGDILVTGGTASPARPTGTASSFTFTVTPAGDGEVTVQTPASSANDNVGNGNLASDIASLTFDRTDPVITPPSSIRLELGDRYMQPAATCSDAIDHNPAVTVTVDDVDVNQVGVYTLTHACTDDAGNSVTATSTVTVFDPSGFATSIT

-4829 FEEAPGANEVLTED
+4829 FEEALGANEVLTED

-4893 NAIAGIRVV
+4893 NALAGIRVV

-5031 THSSTVTIA
+5031 THSSTVTIT
-5040 LDDEVFEQIVK
+5040 LGDEVFEQIVK

-5076 SNLALWLTSPS
+5076 SNLALRLTSPS

-5157 PQTVRAGDNSI
+5157 PQTVRAGDNST

-5310 LDGQMPADPEPIPSD
+5310 LDGQMPADPEPVPLDGQMPADPEPISSD